1 MNRESAYVSSE
12 IHKILSKNKVFSD
25 CAKNCVLLILFLFI
39 GIKYTYLLQE
49 LRKLV
54 RKVHSA
60 QEMKTTTNEE
70 EEKKIEILEIKA
82 KKALTRFLRSLSKN
96 IANEH
101 S

>member
-1 MNRESAYVSSE
+1 MCIAHVVYVYW
-12 IHKILSKNKVFSD
+12 HKIWLSFVF
-25 CAKNCVLLILFLFI
+25 
-39 GIKYTYLLQE
+39 YTQCSYLLQE